1 MLKVYITETRHGD
14 VQVKSAASE
23 EEDGG
28 GG

>member
-1 MLKVYITETRHGD
+1 MLKVYIMETRHGD